1 MVRKIQ
7 PNRQIGKIYEQTLHT
22 KGNMN
27 GEKKYEDSLNPIINL
42 GNAKQDI
49 IQHQFGLIILARLNC
64 QTKSSIGKDIEQ
76 Q

>member
-1 MVRKIQ
+1 MVK
-7 PNRQIGKIYEQTLHT
+7 KIYE
-22 KGNMN
+22 N
-27 GEKKYEDSLNPIINL
+27 SLNPIINL